1 MPKANSCAATK
12 SVPFDQLAG
21 GVCVLGIAIG
31 ELREGMIEPSSGYPL
46 GYTEDEARRLAAQA
60 AFFEDLTGDVFRRA
74 GIGVGMHVL
83 DLGCGVGDVSFLA
96 AGMVGATGTVLGVD
110 RNASSIETARNR
122 AMGLGLSNVQFEV
135 SELDTFDD
143 AGRTFDALIGR
154 LVLLYLP
161 DPATT
166 LRRFRNFLRPGGV
179 IAFQEMDMDQRSQFP
194 ASELFTRVTSWII
207 AGFKAGGAEPNMGRR
222 LLSTFLRAGLPRP
235 KMIATSRVESGPD
248 AYNYSYT
255 TGVLR
260 SLLPPMERAGL
271 ASAQE
276 VAIDTLAARLRQDA
290 TANEIVMFLPRMVG
304 AWSRLPS

>member
-1 MPKANSCAATK
+1 
-12 SVPFDQLAG
+12 
-21 GVCVLGIAIG
+21 
-31 ELREGMIEPSSGYPL
+31 MIEPSSGYPL
-46 GYTEDEARRLAAQA
+46 GYTEDEARRLATQA
-60 AFFEDLTGDVFRRA
+60 TFFEDLTADVFRRA

-96 AGMVGATGTVLGVD
+96 AGMVGATGAVLGVD
-110 RNASSIETARNR
+110 RNAPSIETARNR
-122 AMGLGLSNVQFEV
+122 AIGLGLSNVQF
-135 SELDTFDD
+135 
-143 AGRTFDALIGR
+143 ALIGR

-222 LLSTFLRAGLPRP
+222 LLSTFLQAGLPRP

-260 SLLPPMERAGL
+260 SLLPLVERAGL

-276 VAIDTLAARLRQDA
+276 VAIDTLAERLRQDA

-304 AWSRLPS
+304 AWSRLSS